1 MKKYELEK
9 MSVEDYGQVKMLV
22 EQIDEAISNYFDG
35 ESCDVREWKRF
46 LDEKF
51 WDVGHEANY
60 ILHEIDNVNG
70 NFDYLPVN
78 ADACGNSVVFV
89 LDDMRKHLNEIR
101 DFTMV
106 RDARTR
112 IGTKRYDFLE
122 NAGKQLGK
130 ISSDV
135 YLLGKI
141 IDRHL
146 LELAE

>member
-22 EQIDEAISNYFDG
+22 EQISKAVSDYFDW

-51 WDVGHEANY
+51 WDAGHEANY
-60 ILHEIDNVNG
+60 ILHEIDNGNG
-70 NFDYLPVN
+70 T
-78 ADACGNSVVFV
+78 SVVFV

-112 IGTKRYDFLE
+112 IGTKRHDFLE

-135 YLLGKI
+135 YYLGNI
-141 IDRHL
+141 IDRYL

>member
-22 EQIDEAISNYFDG
+22 EQINEAISNYFDG
-35 ESCDVREWKRF
+35 GSCDVREWKRY

-51 WDVGHEANY
+51 WDAGHEANY
-60 ILHEIDNVNG
+60 ILHEIDNGNG
-70 NFDYLPVN
+70 T
-78 ADACGNSVVFV
+78 SVVFV

-106 RDARTR
+106 REARTR
-112 IGTKRYDFLE
+112 LGTKRKDFLE
-122 NAGKQLGK
+122 NAWKQLGK

-135 YLLGKI
+135 YYLRNI
-141 IDRHL
+141 IDRYL
-146 LELAE
+146 LELA

>member
-22 EQIDEAISNYFDG
+22 NQINEAISNYYNG

-46 LDEKF
+46 LDGKF
-51 WDVGHEANY
+51 WDVSHEANY
-60 ILHEIDNVNG
+60 ILHEIDNG
-70 NFDYLPVN
+70 N
-78 ADACGNSVVFV
+78 GNSVVIA

-106 RDARTR
+106 RDARL
-112 IGTKRYDFLE
+112 GTKRKAFLE
-122 NAGKQLGK
+122 NARGQLQK
-130 ISSDV
+130 AA
-135 YLLGKI
+135 YYKKLMENI
-141 IDRHL
+141 IDRYL

>member
-22 EQIDEAISNYFDG
+22 EQINEAVSNYFDG

-60 ILHEIDNVNG
+60 ILHEIDNG
-70 NFDYLPVN
+70 N
-78 ADACGNSVVFV
+78 GNSVVFV
-89 LDDMRKHLNEIR
+89 IDDMRKRLNEIR

-135 YLLGKI
+135 YYLGNI
-141 IDRHL
+141 IDRYL

>member
-60 ILHEIDNVNG
+60 ILHEIDNGNG
-70 NFDYLPVN
+70 T
-78 ADACGNSVVFV
+78 SVVFV